1 MSVPVAAAGASA
13 SFGRALGESA
23 ASTGTTGLING
34 FLGQLFGGMN
44 ARRQW
49 RFQQKQMKLQQ
60 QYALEQMQK
69 QSELSYANW
78 QKQFDYENAYNDPS
92 KVFDRYLK
100 AGVTPAA
107 VLGSSGVGVNATMSG
122 GSASMPSASGPSGG
136 TPVSPGVFPPGDPT
150 VVAQNMI
157 AQSTVDRNSAAAN
170 RDNAEARSIDDQN
183 VGHQLYTL
191 IAETRVALDKAVA
204 KHNLAAADVLKVQ
217 ESIEK
222 NALFISDATLLS
234 AIDEKK
240 NQAALTAAEV
250 RRLGIE
256 NEHLGTVLSAQ
267 ALMMNSQAA
276 LNQVLGEQAR
286 EVIES
291 LRLNNLD
298 TANELVR
305 NWDKRFEVDIPN
317 PQYSEN
323 LRSNNP
329 IVRANPGPPSFKVS
343 MSLKDFYDKTAINEA
358 NASDFLPEQARI
370 ALRNAKVDP
379 YVEISKA
386 LIGVAA
392 SVAGAGIIRGGVS
405 RAARTI
411 SAGGSSSNSTGS
423 SLTTRYDSKG
433 NLVGYAKTE
442 MNRSGYSSTYNTSRR
457 TR

>member
-1 MSVPVAAAGASA
+1 MPVPIAAAGAAA

-23 ASTGTTGLING
+23 ASTGTTGLVSG

-136 TPVSPGVFPPGDPT
+136 TPVSPGAFAAGDPT
-150 VVAQNMI
+150 AIAQNMV

-183 VGHQLYTL
+183 VGNQLYVAMANAR
-191 IAETRVALDKAVA
+191 IALDEAIT
-204 KHNLAAADVLKVQ
+204 KHNLAARDVLKVQ
-217 ESIEK
+217 EDIEK
-222 NALFISDATLLS
+222 NNRFISDATLLS
-234 AIDEKK
+234 SIDEKK
-240 NQAALTAAEV
+240 HQAALVAAEV
-250 RRLGIE
+250 KRLGIE
-256 NEHLGTVLSAQ
+256 NENLGRLMSAQ
-267 ALMMNSQAA
+267 AFMISTQGE

-286 EVIES
+286 EVIQS
-291 LRLNNLD
+291 LRLDNLD
-298 TANELVR
+298 SANELAR
-305 NWDKRFEVDIPN
+305 NWDKRFDIEIPN
-317 PQYSEN
+317 PLYEKN
-323 LRSNNP
+323 LRSDNP
-329 IVRANPGPPSFKVS
+329 ITRGNPGPRSFKTS
-343 MSLKDFYDKTAINEA
+343 LSLKDFYDKTIINQA
-358 NASDFLPEQARI
+358 NASEFLPEQARVS
-370 ALRNAKVDP
+370 LRNAKLDP
-379 YVEISKA
+379 YIEISKA

-392 SVAGAGIIRGGVS
+392 SVAGAGIIRGGMS
-405 RAARTI
+405 RAASTI
-411 SAGGSSSNSTGS
+411 SSGGSSSSSAGS
-423 SLTTRYDSKG
+423 SLTTRYDSSG
-433 NLVGYAKTE
+433 NVVGYAKTE
-442 MNRSGYSSTYNTSRR
+442 INRSGYSSTYNHTRR